1 MDNKP
6 LVVNFFGGP
15 SCGKSTSAAGLFFL
29 LKLHNI
35 NAELV
40 TELAK
45 DFTWEHRFKTLKNQY
60 YIWGKQYHRLWRV
73 KNEVDIIIT
82 DSPIL
87 NSLVYG
93 EEKPNSFYDLV
104 KASFNEFNN
113 LNFFIKRF
121 KQYNTKGRS
130 QTEEEAIQLD
140 KNILSILDNNN
151 IKYEFIEGTYSGI
164 NHAMEKVLDILN
176 RKNNFSIE
184 KK

>member
-140 KNILSILDNNN
+140 KNILNILDNNN

-164 NHAMEKVLDILN
+164 NHATEKVLGILD